1 MKQTLAPDSSSDSA
15 ASPAHS
21 DRAYRTYVCYAVL
34 LVVLAVFAAVRF
46 HFRSM
51 PLERDEGEY
60 AYMGQLLLQ
69 GVPPYK
75 LAYTMKLP
83 GTCMAYAA
91 MMAVFGQ
98 TAGGI
103 RIGLMVVTSLCALLV
118 FLLGKRLCGLLAG
131 TIAGITYA
139 FLAIRPGVLGMDGHA
154 THFVVLMALA
164 GILVL
169 LRAIEQESTSLF
181 FASGLLFGL
190 SFLMK
195 QPGIFFAFFAGCH
208 WLWREWKQAKEKHG
222 RAKNDRAKDDSA
234 RGNIFAHGAAL
245 VLGVVLPYGLLCLW
259 LLWAGV
265 FSTFWFWTWTYARA
279 YGSIMSLGESW
290 RLVGRYTIPWAVRPF
305 VLWEIALAGLV
316 APLWSRSARARGG
329 FVAGFFLTSALA
341 VCPGFYFRP
350 HYFIVLLP
358 AVAICAGIAV
368 DCAER
373 ELRRFNW
380 NRLAFAPLLLFAL
393 AYLFSI
399 HGQWKTYG
407 HLDPIALSR
416 KIHYDQPYADAVPVA
431 DVIKARSEPQDDIG
445 IIGSEPEI
453 CFYTHLRCA
462 SSYLYMYPLME
473 KQPFARQMQN
483 DMLAELQSKRPR
495 FLIYEDDERA
505 WGWKNTLA
513 KNLPFFERA
522 WNFAHTDYEMVD
534 QVLVPVPAEVPYGI
548 QSDRQPRLYVFQ
560 RK

>member
-1 MKQTLAPDSSSDSA
+1 MEQTLAPDSSSDST

-21 DRAYRTYVCYAVL
+21 DRASRAYLCYAVL
-34 LVVLAVFAAVRF
+34 LVVLTFFAAVRF

-69 GVPPYK
+69 GIPPYK

-91 MMAVFGQ
+91 IMAVFGQ
-98 TAGGI
+98 TASGI
-103 RIGLMVVTSLCALLV
+103 RLGLIVVTTLCALLV
-118 FLLGKRLCGLLAG
+118 FLLGKRLYGLTTG

-139 FLAIRPGVLGMDGHA
+139 FLAIRPGVLGQDAHA

-169 LRAIEQESTSLF
+169 LRAIDSKRTSLF

-195 QPGIFFAFFAGCH
+195 QPGIFFGFFAGCYWLWKEWKH
-208 WLWREWKQAKEKHG
+208 NSTSSSVNWKHLALRGAALAIGIVLPYAAVCLWLWR
-222 RAKNDRAKDDSA
+222 
-234 RGNIFAHGAAL
+234 
-245 VLGVVLPYGLLCLW
+245 
-259 LLWAGV
+259 AGV
-265 FSTFWFWTWTYARA
+265 FSNFWFWTWTYARA
-279 YGSIMSLGESW
+279 YGSIVSLADSW
-290 RLVGRYTIPWAVRPF
+290 HLYLRYTLPWAVRPF
-305 VLWEIALAGLV
+305 VLWEIALAGLA
-316 APLWSRSARARGG
+316 APLWSRHARTQGG
-329 FVAGFFLTSALA
+329 FATGFFVTSALA
-341 VCPGFYFRP
+341 VCPGLYFRP
-350 HYFIVLLP
+350 HYFILLMP

-373 ELRRFNW
+373 EIRRHNLDRF
-380 NRLAFAPLLLFAL
+380 AFIPVLCFAI
-393 AYLFSI
+393 AYLFSL

-407 HLDPIALSR
+407 HLDPIALSQT
-416 KIHYDQPYADAVPVA
+416 IHYDQPYSDSVEIANF
-431 DVIKARSEPQDDIG
+431 IKARATPGDQIG

-453 CFYTHLRCA
+453 CFYTHLPCA

-473 KQPFARQMQN
+473 DQPFARQMQR
-483 DMLAELQSKRPR
+483 DILAELQSKQPR

-505 WGWKNTLA
+505 WDWKNTLA

-522 WNFAHTDYEMVD
+522 WDFAQVDYQVVE
-534 QVLVPVPAEVPYGI
+534 QVLVPVPADVPFGI
-548 QSDRQPRLYVFQ
+548 QADRRPCLYVFQ
-560 RK
+560 RRWW